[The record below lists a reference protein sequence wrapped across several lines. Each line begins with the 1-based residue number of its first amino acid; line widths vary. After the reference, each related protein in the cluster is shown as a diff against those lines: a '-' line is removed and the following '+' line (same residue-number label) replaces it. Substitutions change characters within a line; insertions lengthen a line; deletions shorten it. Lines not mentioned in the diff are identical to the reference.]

1 LANHVNLV
9 SLELNNNQVSDLSP
23 LASCVNI
30 VQLGLRQNLQ
40 IIDISPLDSMPKLK
54 DLQLW
59 GNQIKDISPLMS
71 LNNLKTLWIVHD
83 NPLNDESLNKLVPQL
98 RAKGI
103 QVM

>member
-1 LANHVNLV
+1 
-9 SLELNNNQVSDLSP
+9 
-23 LASCVNI
+23 
-30 VQLGLRQNLQ
+30 
-40 IIDISPLDSMPKLK
+40 MPKLK

-71 LNNLKTLWIVHD
+71 LNNLKTLWIVYD